1 MRKYKTYLGEKK
13 NEMKHWPQQM
23 RHLKTAIAWFLTS
36 RNAGGTLKNILPY
49 FITELTMYH
58 PSLHLLTYTENIFL
72 ILIKMVRH
80 YQVYP
85 ASRPRRGEHFD
96 SVLNLLSICST
107 QIGAKLSLEELL
119 VEIFDTSR
127 KFFASTFTDTDRYLI
142 CCTVHY
148 FSQLLL

>member
-1 MRKYKTYLGEKK
+1 M
-13 NEMKHWPQQM
+13 
-23 RHLKTAIAWFLTS
+23 
-36 RNAGGTLKNILPY
+36 KNILPY

-80 YQVYP
+80 YQVHP

-148 FSQLLL
+148 FSQVLL

>member
-1 MRKYKTYLGEKK
+1 
-13 NEMKHWPQQM
+13 
-23 RHLKTAIAWFLTS
+23 
-36 RNAGGTLKNILPY
+36 
-49 FITELTMYH
+49 MYH

-142 CCTVHY
+142 RCTVHY
-148 FSQLLL
+148 FSQVLL